1 MYQALYRSYRP
12 ETFEELLGQEHI
24 VRILKNQLDTGTTGH
39 AYLFCGTRGT
49 GKTSTARLLA
59 KGLNC
64 LAPQGRRPC
73 GECTACRAIAAGAFV
88 DVIEM
93 DAASNNGVDN
103 IRELRESVNYPPANG
118 RNKVYVLDEAH
129 MLSTPAA
136 NALLKTLEEPPENV
150 VFILATTEPQKL
162 PTTILSRCLRLDFH
176 RVSESL
182 IRERF
187 AKICRELEVEIG
199 EDVLALIASNADGS
213 VRDGLSLLDRCVS
226 GSRSV
231 SREDVLALLGICGQ
245 EVFVDMTQKVMEGK
259 VGEALLLFDE
269 ALDQGKE
276 VNQFARDW
284 VEHFRNLLI
293 IKYVRQPEQVL
304 NLSSENIRRLQEQA
318 GRIPLR
324 EIKRCI
330 IELSAALS
338 EAKWSPKPRVIVEL
352 AMVRMASAGPDR
364 PGEGTEEEA
373 AILQKAPLM
382 KAKPPI
388 QRSEAPE
395 KTPENPTAK
404 RQAPPIVRV
413 EGSLEGSEEELWRR
427 VMEDERLS
435 RMARTCGSIL
445 RRVSDRLFTV
455 QVSNSIQ
462 EDQFKKEEK
471 LLEEI
476 LEKETGRKLKM
487 ELLLRDADVQE
498 SFI

>member
-49 GKTSTARLLA
+49 GKTSTARILA

-73 GECTACRAIAAGAFV
+73 GECAVCRAVAAGTFV
-88 DVIEM
+88 DVIEL

-103 IRELRESVNYPPANG
+103 IRELRESVNYPPAAG

-129 MLSTPAA
+129 MLSQSAA
-136 NALLKTLEEPPENV
+136 NALLKTLEDPPDNV

-162 PTTILSRCLRLDFH
+162 PATILSRCLRLDFH
-176 RVSESL
+176 RVSETL

-187 AKICRELEVEIG
+187 ARICRDLGIDAG
-199 EDVLALIASNADGS
+199 EDALALIASNADGS

-231 SREDVLALLGICGQ
+231 SREEVLELLGMCGQ
-245 EVFVDMTQKVMEGK
+245 EVFLDMTGRVLDRQ
-259 VGEALLLFDE
+259 VGEALLLLDE
-269 ALDQGKE
+269 VLEQGKE

-293 IKYVRQPEQVL
+293 IKFVRQPEHVL
-304 NLSSENIRRLQEQA
+304 NLSAENIRRLQEQA
-318 GRIPLR
+318 GRIPLP

-330 IELSAALS
+330 IELSAALG
-338 EAKWSPKPRVIVEL
+338 EAKWSPKPRVILEL
-352 AMVRMASAGPDR
+352 AIVRIASAGESPG
-364 PGEGTEEEA
+364 PGETRKEAEESTQA
-373 AILQKAPLM
+373 RQPAPV
-382 KAKPPI
+382 
-388 QRSEAPE
+388 PE
-395 KTPENPTAK
+395 KPAANHRDGPKAEPSPS
-404 RQAPPIVRV
+404 R
-413 EGSLEGSEEELWRR
+413 LEGSEEELWQR
-427 VMEDERLS
+427 VMEDERIS

-445 RRVSDRLFTV
+445 RQVSDRFFTV

-476 LEKETGRKLKM
+476 LERETGRKLRM
-487 ELLLRDADVQE
+487 ELLLRDGEVQE